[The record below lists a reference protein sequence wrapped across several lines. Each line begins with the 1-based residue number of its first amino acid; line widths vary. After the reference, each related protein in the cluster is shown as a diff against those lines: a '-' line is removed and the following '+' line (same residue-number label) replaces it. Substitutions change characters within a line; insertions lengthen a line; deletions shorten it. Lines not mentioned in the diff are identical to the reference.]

1 MQFRSCIFLGVLLAP
16 LVHAAPDSDWAL
28 LGKAAQAARQQTLS
42 GSYLHQIGSASETFR
57 IQRAV
62 SKGKVRE
69 RRVSLDGL
77 PREII
82 RHGDTLITAAPDEH
96 SLLAAKIS
104 SAKLFP
110 AILPDDVAMLADSYA
125 LSRLG
130 SDRVASRECQWW
142 QLKSLEAGQRYTQR
156 VCLDKTSQLP
166 LKWVTL
172 DAQQDAVEL
181 FSFIDLDDRAPRAKV
196 SVQPAYP
203 LSATSSVTAVKAV
216 EGAESLEI
224 KGIPQG
230 FRLLRSVM
238 RKMPGHDAAPLV
250 QHRVY
255 SDGLAIFSLFVEYAK
270 DAKPAP
276 HLTHGPISVATD
288 NEGEYRLT
296 LVGDLPD
303 SSLQAIA
310 RNLRLVKKS

>member
-1 MQFRSCIFLGVLLAP
+1 MQFRFCVFFGMLLAP
-16 LVHAAPDSDWAL
+16 LVQAGPDDDWAL
-28 LGKAAQAARQQTLS
+28 LGKAAQVARQQTLS

-57 IQRAV
+57 IQRSV

-82 RHGDTLITAAPDEH
+82 RHGDVLITSAPDEH

-110 AILPDDVAMLADSYA
+110 AILPDNVAMLADGYA

-156 VCLDKTSQLP
+156 VCLDKASQLP

-172 DAQQDAVEL
+172 DAQQDVVEL

-196 SVQPAYP
+196 SVQPVYP
-203 LSATSSVTAVKAV
+203 LSAASSASAVKAE
-216 EGAESLEI
+216 EGVESLEI
-224 KGIPQG
+224 KGIPPG

-238 RKMPGHDAAPLV
+238 RKMPGNDGAPPV

-255 SDGLAIFSLFVEYAK
+255 SDGLAVFSLFVEYAK

-303 SSLQAIA
+303 AGLQAIA
-310 RNLRLVKKS
+310 RHLRLVKKS